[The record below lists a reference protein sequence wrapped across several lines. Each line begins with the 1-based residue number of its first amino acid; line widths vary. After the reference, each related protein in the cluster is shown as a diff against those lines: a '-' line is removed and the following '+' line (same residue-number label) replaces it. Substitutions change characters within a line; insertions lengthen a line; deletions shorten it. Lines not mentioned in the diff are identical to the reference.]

1 MQTTFYIVD
10 DDHSVIKILS
20 NIIKAQNL
28 GTIVGHSNCGQDAI
42 EDIKNTHPDIILLDF
57 LLPDLDG
64 LEIIKAIPTN
74 LTPNIIMISE
84 VTSKEMISK
93 AYRLGIEF
101 FINKPINV
109 VEVVS
114 VIEKVREHLDLKKV
128 LERFEDAFSH
138 LQHARQHSNDSN
150 TTTLRNNI
158 KHIFSKLG
166 ILGESGCDDLINGI
180 IWIKERDTETY
191 RLSDLYSA
199 ITSNHK
205 DKNQVYAV
213 EQRIRRTI
221 TKAFTELVERGLEDY
236 NDYLFEH
243 YASLLF
249 DFSEIR
255 KQMRYSKGDT
265 NVSGKVNIKKFLE
278 GILIEIN

>member
-20 NIIKAQNL
+20 NIIKSKEL
-28 GTIVGHSNCGQDAI
+28 GTIVGHANCGQDAI
-42 EDIKNTHPDIILLDF
+42 EDIKNINPDVILLDF

-64 LEIIKAIPTN
+64 LEIIKAIPAH
-74 LTPNIIMISE
+74 LTPSIIMISE
-84 VTSKEMISK
+84 VTSKEMIAK

-114 VIEKVREHLDLKKV
+114 VTEKVKEHLNLKKA
-128 LERFEDAFSH
+128 LTRFEDAFTH
-138 LQHARQHSNDSN
+138 LQQSRQHTSESPSPE
-150 TTTLRNNI
+150 LRNNV
-158 KHIFSKLG
+158 KRIFGKLG
-166 ILGESGCDDLINGI
+166 ILGESGCDDLINSI
-180 IWIKERDTETY
+180 LWIKQHNNDSY
-191 RLSDLYSA
+191 RLSDLYNA
-199 ITSNHK
+199 IVNDQT
-205 DKNQVYAV
+205 DKSQSYAV

-255 KQMRYSKGDT
+255 KQMSYLKGDSKI
-265 NVSGKVNIKKFLE
+265 SGKVNIRKFLE
-278 GILIEIN
+278 GILIELN